1 MNKKKNL
8 FSFNFQICSSM
19 PPSTGSNKELLR
31 ELKMGDFL
39 ERATCLQ
46 LLCAG
51 EKLNIRSSKVVL
63 VKYNDSVKNLL
74 GVKTVLMKM

>member
-1 MNKKKNL
+1 M
-8 FSFNFQICSSM
+8 QICPSS
-19 PPSTGSNKELLR
+19 PTSSDSNKELLR
-31 ELKMGDFL
+31 ELKMCDFL

-51 EKLNIRSSKVVL
+51 EKLNINSSKVVL

-74 GVKTVLMKM
+74 GVKTVLMRL

>member
-1 MNKKKNL
+1 MNFSL
-8 FSFNFQICSSM
+8 FFLQICSSM
-19 PPSTGSNKELLR
+19 PPTTGSNKELLR

-63 VKYNDSVKNLL
+63 VKYNESVKNLL